1 MLYHIQY
8 EIAPTAR
15 NEAQARFKE
24 TGGGPPEGV
33 TMVGRWHFAG
43 GLKGFVLAETSD
55 PVALGKW
62 TQEWTDL
69 LTFEVTPVLNDE
81 QVMEVLG

>member
-1 MLYHIQY
+1 MLFHISYQ
-8 EIAPTAR
+8 IAPNAR
-15 NEAQARFKE
+15 NDAQSRFKD

-33 TMVGRWHFAG
+33 TMVGRWHKAAG
-43 GLKGFVLAETSD
+43 LGGFLIAETSD

-62 TQEWTDL
+62 MQEWTDL
-69 LTFEVTPVLNDE
+69 LEFDVTPVTDDE